1 MTDDYTQ
8 VAAAVLRT
16 TRKRVADAIASLPE
30 PLDAELRRVAGPY
43 LDKNI
48 QADPPRNIVV
58 AVAYDQGIREL
69 DVLAALSATS
79 ALGGMHSLI
88 LDDLVDN
95 KDRDRRPWHDI
106 YLAHV
111 LYVLHHRMLEQ
122 ICAADWLAHGS
133 QVSLAAQMDTY
144 AALVEEE
151 TAHVGVST
159 PYTTP
164 DIVWR
169 KCSPVKAVIE
179 RVLALA
185 GRHGQK
191 ERMDEAA
198 DLTCFA
204 LCTLDDMLDW
214 PEDYANRRFTYPV
227 QCALDALGRS
237 WCPAADDELREAI
250 ERELVYG
257 VTHHR
262 LLAEITRALERA
274 RVLADEVSPQ
284 LATYLAA
291 ALDSVRQTWKR
302 HLRYLSAVELSLT
315 TGS

>member
-1 MTDDYTQ
+1 MTDDFTQ
-8 VAAAVLRT
+8 VTAAVLRMT
-16 TRKRVADAIASLPE
+16 HMRVADAIASLPA
-30 PLDAELRRVAGPY
+30 PIDAELRRVAGPY
-43 LDKNI
+43 LEKNI

-69 DVLAALSATS
+69 DVLAGLSATS
-79 ALGGMHSLI
+79 AFGGMHSLV

-95 KDRDRRPWHDI
+95 KDGDRRPWHDI

-122 ICAADWLAHGS
+122 ISAADWLARGS
-133 QVSLAAQMDTY
+133 QASVAAQLDTY

-179 RVLALA
+179 RVLALT
-185 GRHGQK
+185 GGHGHK

-198 DLTCFA
+198 DLACFA

-214 PEDYANRRFTYPV
+214 PEDYAGRRFTYPV

-237 WCPAADDELREAI
+237 WCLADDDELREAI
-250 ERELVYG
+250 DRELVYG

-262 LLAEITRALERA
+262 LMTEITHALDRA
-274 RVLADEVSPQ
+274 RVLAEGVSPH

-291 ALDSVRQTWKR
+291 SLDSAGQTWKR
-302 HLRYLSAVELSLT
+302 HLRYLSAVELSLA